1 MPQPVSG
8 RSTFTSGVSNFFEF
22 TDTTVF
28 MKLLNHIPPIF
39 LSLGLLV
46 FPACSSKQDKIIS
59 VKPDD
64 AEMNAAIARARASLP
79 QFWEVFG
86 NPAHGEK
93 GFSLKV
99 RITDKHGS
107 EHFWLTDIERKD
119 GQLHGIVNNDPDIVK
134 NVKLGQLI
142 AIPEADISDWMYM
155 REGKMVGNYTLR
167 VLFKSMP
174 ANEVKQYKAMMAEP

>member
-1 MPQPVSG
+1 MNLAKHFPFV
-8 RSTFTSGVSNFFEF
+8 
-22 TDTTVF
+22 
-28 MKLLNHIPPIF
+28 LLT
-39 LSLGLLV
+39 LTLLL
-46 FPACSSKQDKIIS
+46 FPACSPKQDKIIS
-59 VKPDD
+59 VGDDD
-64 AEMNAAIARARASLP
+64 AEMNAAIARARTSLP

-86 NPAHGEK
+86 NPGHGEK
-93 GFSLKV
+93 DFSLKV
-99 RITDKHGS
+99 KITDKHGS

-155 REGKMVGNYTLR
+155 RDGKMVGNYTLR